1 MSEKWLDWAKRM
13 QAIAQAGLTF
23 SKDVFDQER
32 YQELSD
38 LSVEILHAYTGVKT
52 DKITDLFTN
61 ETGYPTPKVDVR
73 AAVFKHNQLL
83 LVKEKSDD
91 AWALP
96 GGFCDIGLS
105 ASENLRKEVEEEA
118 GLIVEPRKLIAVL
131 DKNKHGHP
139 PDPFHFYKLFI
150 YCDIV
155 DGHARTGVETND
167 VQFFQESHLPNLSLK
182 RNTEAQIK
190 MMFDF
195 MKNPSKQTIF
205 D

>member
-13 QAIAQAGLTF
+13 QAIAQSGLTF

-32 YQELSD
+32 YQELSE
-38 LSVEILHAYTGVKT
+38 LSVEILHEYTDVNT
-52 DKITDLFTN
+52 DKITELFTN

-73 AAVFKHNQLL
+73 AAIFKNDQLL

-96 GGFCDIGLS
+96 GGFCEIGSS
-105 ASENLRKEVEEEA
+105 AAENVKKEVKEES
-118 GLIVEPRKLIAVL
+118 GLMVEPSRLLAVL
-131 DKNKHGHP
+131 DKNKHDHP
-139 PDPFHFYKLFI
+139 PDPYHFYKMFI
-150 YCDIV
+150 YCDIIGG
-155 DGHARTGVETND
+155 DTQAGIETKN
-167 VQFFQESHLPNLSLK
+167 VQFFSEDNLPSLSLK
-182 RNTEAQIK
+182 RNTKSQIR

-195 MKNPSKQTIF
+195 MQNPTKPTLF

>member
-1 MSEKWLDWAKRM
+1 MSGKWLDWAKRM

-23 SKDVFDQER
+23 SKDVFDKER

-38 LSVEILHAYTGVKT
+38 LSVEIMHEYTEVKT
-52 DKITDLFTN
+52 DKITELFTN

-73 AAVFKHNQLL
+73 AAVFKHDQLL
-83 LVKEKSDD
+83 LVKEKSDNT
-91 AWALP
+91 WALP
-96 GGFCDIGLS
+96 GGFCEIGSS
-105 ASENLRKEVEEEA
+105 ASDNLRKEVKEEA
-118 GLIVEPRKLIAVL
+118 GLTIEPSRLLAVL
-131 DKNKHGHP
+131 DKNKHDHP
-139 PDPFHFYKLFI
+139 PDPYHFYKLFI

-155 DGHARTGVETND
+155 GGDTQTGVETNG
-167 VQFFQESHLPNLSLK
+167 VQFFSENNLPNLSLK

-195 MKNPSKQTIF
+195 MKDPTKQPMF

>member
-13 QAIAQAGLTF
+13 QAIAQSGLTF

-32 YQELSD
+32 YQELSE
-38 LSVEILHAYTGVKT
+38 LSVEILHEYTDVNT
-52 DKITDLFTN
+52 DKITELFTN

-73 AAVFKHNQLL
+73 AAIFKNDQLL

-96 GGFCDIGLS
+96 GGFCEIGSS
-105 ASENLRKEVEEEA
+105 ASENVKKEVKEES
-118 GLIVEPRKLIAVL
+118 GLMVEPSRLLAVL
-131 DKNKHGHP
+131 DKNKHDHP
-139 PDPFHFYKLFI
+139 PDPYHFYKMFI

-155 DGHARTGVETND
+155 GGDTQAGIETKN
-167 VQFFQESHLPNLSLK
+167 VQFFSEDNLPSLSLK
-182 RNTEAQIK
+182 RNTESQVK

-195 MKNPSKQTIF
+195 VKNPTKPTLF